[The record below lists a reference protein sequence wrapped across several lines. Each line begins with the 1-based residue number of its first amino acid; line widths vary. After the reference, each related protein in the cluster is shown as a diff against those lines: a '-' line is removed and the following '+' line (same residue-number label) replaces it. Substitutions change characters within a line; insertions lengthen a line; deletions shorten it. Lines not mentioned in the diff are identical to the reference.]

1 MISAMVL
8 DQGSKK
14 DHIVHACVKQN
25 AWGRVTRDRRE
36 VLTVATNLLWPP
48 HRVKGKGWPV
58 LPALSLL
65 ALTLGGFTACGG
77 PVSTLA
83 TPSGTGAILQ
93 ETPGLRVSVEVN
105 AWQGQPSSLAS
116 YVLPFLVTLKNIGNA
131 PVATAR
137 TDFSL
142 LDEANR
148 QYLPLAPTEV
158 VTIMAGSGS
167 GTTVYPSVGIGG
179 STGSWGS
186 STGFGVGLGAVFG
199 GYGTDTRDIIP
210 QALAE
215 GPIQPGAEV
224 MGFLY
229 FPLPAPGY
237 KSLRLVFAPRDPPG
251 QPRLD
256 FEFRPGGQ

>member
-1 MISAMVL
+1 MMVRGNKTDHAAHGTLRRDAEGRIALDRQETITAAMNVL
-8 DQGSKK
+8 G
-14 DHIVHACVKQN
+14 
-25 AWGRVTRDRRE
+25 
-36 VLTVATNLLWPP
+36 PP
-48 HRVKGKGWPV
+48 HSVKGKGGH
-58 LPALSLL
+58 LLL
-65 ALTLGGFTACGG
+65 AFGLLAMVLVGFSACGG
-77 PVSTLA
+77 PTLQPA
-83 TPSGTGAILQ
+83 TPIGTGAIVQ
-93 ETPGLRVSVEVN
+93 EAPGLRVSVEAN
-105 AWQGQPSSLAS
+105 AWQGRPSSLAG
-116 YVLPFLVTLKNIGNA
+116 YVLPFLVILRNTGTA
-131 PVATAR
+131 PVTIAR

-142 LDEANR
+142 LDDANR
-148 QYLPLAPTEV
+148 QYLPLVPTEV

-167 GTTVYPSVGIGG
+167 GTTVYPSVGVGG

-210 QALAE
+210 QAIAD

-224 MGFLY
+224 RGFVY

-256 FEFRPGGQ
+256 FEFRPAGQ

>member
-1 MISAMVL
+1 ML
-8 DQGSKK
+8 DRGNQKG
-14 DHIVHACVKQN
+14 HVVRVRVQRN
-25 AWGRVTRDRRE
+25 VEGWVTRDRRE
-36 VLTVATNLLWPP
+36 LPTAATNLLGPP
-48 HRVKGKGWPV
+48 HRVKGKGWDV
-58 LPALSLL
+58 LSALSLL

-77 PVSTLA
+77 SVPNLV

-93 ETPGLRVSVEVN
+93 EAPGLQVSVEAN
-105 AWQGQPSSLAS
+105 AWQGRPSSLAG
-116 YVLPFLVTLKNIGNA
+116 YVLPFLVTLRDTGTA
-131 PVATAR
+131 PVTIVR

-142 LDEANR
+142 LDDANR
-148 QYLPLAPTEV
+148 QYLPLVPTEV

-167 GTTVYPSVGIGG
+167 GTTVYPTIGVGG

-186 STGFGVGLGAVFG
+186 STGFGVGLGTAFG

-224 MGFLY
+224 RGFLY
-229 FPLPAPGY
+229 FPQPAPGY
-237 KSLRLVFAPRDPPG
+237 KSLRVVFSPRDLPS

-256 FEFRPGGQ
+256 FEFHPADQ